1 MEYVGERETAHRRVE
16 LPPVGRYCRL
26 VLLLLIWLLLVIYTC
41 RRQLYA
47 LKSSA
52 RIALIKQLQYEVR
65 KKLKREQQS
74 SDQMR
79 EKLHGNAML
88 LLHGRE
94 PKENQPSELKEL
106 RLLRC
111 QIDAQLEQLESLL
124 DNEVNK

>member
-1 MEYVGERETAHRRVE
+1 MEYVGEKERTPHSVE
-16 LPPVGRYCRL
+16 LPALARYCRL
-26 VLLLLIWLLLVIYTC
+26 VLLLLIWLLLVIHAC

-47 LKSSA
+47 LKRSA
-52 RIALIKQLQYEVR
+52 RIARIKQLQYEVR

-94 PKENQPSELKEL
+94 SVTRQPCELKEL

-111 QIDAQLEQLESLL
+111 QIDAQLEQLECVLE
-124 DNEVNK
+124 NEVN